1 MFLHEWLDQNKIGE
15 DVLAKFLKCSIFA
28 VKKWVNGE
36 REPRWDQR
44 EQIMVLTKDQVT
56 PNDWHEN
63 RRAYEAWRA
72 ANTKRRQPKRS
83 RRKKW

>member
-1 MFLHEWLDQNKIGE
+1 MFLHEWLEANKVSRHG
-15 DVLAKFLKCSIFA
+15 LAKFLKCSQEAI
-28 VKKWVNGE
+28 KKWCNGE

-63 RRAYEAWRA
+63 RRAYEAWRTTVRKPGRTRA
-72 ANTKRRQPKRS
+72 PKRR
-83 RRKKW
+83 RR